1 MQLIDAMKYNIL
13 NRAGVLGAFVLLL
26 PVMLVLNGCDDLVD
40 PRTYDVVSP
49 QDFYRTEAEFL
60 AALVPVYAAL
70 DPIAE
75 GQYYWASQVSTD
87 ESIVP
92 TRGQD
97 WDDGGVFRRLK
108 SHTWTAT
115 DPASSGPWNDA
126 YTGIARANTVLENL
140 EGSTVPGADEFRA
153 ELRTMRA
160 FYYYILMDHFG
171 GVPIVTVAVTD
182 PDNPPTRASR
192 RETFDFIEQELLES
206 IPNLPK
212 ERSGGNEGR
221 VTEWV
226 ARAILA
232 SMYMNSEVWAGE
244 PMYEKAIEQAD
255 LIINSG
261 YFQLAEDF
269 FQNFAIDNHTSP
281 EIIFALQQVAQGG
294 PGFGFG
300 FKTLHYNQWPQ
311 GCCNGLAS
319 LPGNYDR
326 FEEDDLRRNMFLTGQ
341 AYNFYTGEP
350 AMDRQGNPLIF
361 TKEVPLTGA
370 GEHHGYRP
378 LKWPVD
384 PNDPSGDQQND
395 YAFFRLAEMYLI
407 KAESLWRLGRE
418 AEALPLINAVRERAF
433 DPPRPLTMADIQAQG
448 GMGQFLL
455 DERSRELNHEG
466 KRRQDLIRF
475 GQFTAGTW
483 EFKEPSEEFRN
494 LFPIPQSQLDANPN
508 LTQNPGY

>member
-1 MQLIDAMKYNIL
+1 MQPVDAMKYIL
-13 NRAGVLGAFVLLL
+13 STRTGVLVTLSLML
-26 PVMLVLNGCDDLVD
+26 PVMLLLQGCDDLVE
-40 PRTYDVVSP
+40 PNTYDVVSP
-49 QDFYRTEAEFL
+49 DDFYRTEAEFL
-60 AALVPVYAAL
+60 AAVVPVYAAL
-70 DPIAE
+70 DAIAE
-75 GQYYWASQVSTD
+75 GQHYWASQVSTD

-97 WDDGGVFRRLK
+97 WDDNGVFRRLK
-108 SHTWTAT
+108 AHTWTPT
-115 DPASSGPWNDA
+115 DPAANDPWNNA

-140 EGSTVPGADEFRA
+140 EGSELEAAAEFRA
-153 ELRTMRA
+153 ELRTLRA
-160 FYYYILMDHFG
+160 FYYFVLMDYYG
-171 GVPIVTVAVTD
+171 GVPLVTVAVTD
-182 PDNPPTRASR
+182 PENPPSRATRS
-192 RETFDFIEQELLES
+192 ETFDFIEAELLES
-206 IPNLPK
+206 IPDLPQ
-212 ERSGGNEGR
+212 ERSGGHEGR

-232 SMYMNSEVWAGE
+232 DMYLNAEVYKGE
-244 PMYEKAIEQAD
+244 AMYEEAIEQAD

-269 FQNFAIDNHTSP
+269 FQNFAIDNYNSP
-281 EIIFALQQVAQGG
+281 EIIFVLQQVAQGG

-311 GCCNGLAS
+311 GCCNGLAA
-319 LPGNYDR
+319 LGGNYDI

-350 AMDRQGNPLIF
+350 AMTRQGNPLIF

-370 GEHHGYRP
+370 SEAHGYRP

-395 YAFFRLAEMYLI
+395 FAFYRLAEMYLI
-407 KAESLWRLGRE
+407 KAEALWRLGRD
-418 AEALPLINAVRERAF
+418 AEAVPILDLVRKRAF
-433 DPPRPLTMADIQAQG
+433 DPPRTLTMADINAEG
-448 GMGQFLL
+448 GMEQFILNEL
-455 DERSRELNHEG
+455 SRELNHEA

-483 EFKEPSEEFRN
+483 EFKDVSPEFRN

-508 LTQNPGY
+508 LEQNPGY